1 VLLLRAIS
9 SKKEINYPMK
19 IDSKLSRL
27 FFKSPWLL
35 LVFFI
40 IPLVVIL
47 SVVFHIKLPLT
58 GSKYPLLVNNTC
70 FSLFV
75 LVRFLYYLSSLAKR
89 LRYGAENCIPLQ
101 STESSRTIDSVRISL
116 TQAGYVFDTG
126 GNYGEKR
133 DYGYVGTVLLY
144 AGLFFVLF
152 TGSVDNLFQFSGT
165 VRDGIG
171 VATDLKKMDVYKNVS
186 IGPVTANLT
195 TLPKMRIVRQF
206 FPNFTYPRGATEVA
220 FQFPDG
226 KEQQVILKSPE
237 PFKAGAYDIYMSRMV
252 YEPKIVIT
260 IDNMRPVF
268 DGKVTLDQL
277 PESVNGF
284 SFFGAFVE
292 GPIDG
297 KVYYQP
303 EKSLLRV
310 VVNQGSQQLLDT
322 ELVFQVD
329 RLSRSANFAIMCERM
344 GVWSEI
350 YVVHRRH
357 MPVIFFGGI
366 VAVIGLLMRIIMR
379 PQRVWLEKADDG
391 CRVRSVGKETRRLL
405 AEGQ

>member
-1 VLLLRAIS
+1 MLLLGFIS
-9 SKKEINYPMK
+9 SKKEPNYHMK

-27 FFKSPWLL
+27 FFRSPWLL
-35 LVFFI
+35 LVFLV

-58 GSKYPLLVNNTC
+58 SSKYPLLVNNAC
-70 FSLFV
+70 FGMLV
-75 LVRFLYYLSSLAKR
+75 LLRFLYYLAGLTKKF
-89 LRYGAENCIPLQ
+89 RYGSSACVPRKLTAVSQ
-101 STESSRTIDSVRISL
+101 SADRVRTSL
-116 TQAGYVFDTG
+116 SGAGYLFNADG
-126 GNYGEKR
+126 SYGEKQ
-133 DYGYVGTVLLY
+133 DYGYVGTLLVY

-152 TGSVDNLFQFSGT
+152 TGTLDNLFQFSGII
-165 VRDGIG
+165 RDGIG
-171 VATDLKKMDVYKNVS
+171 VATDLKKLDAYKRVS

-206 FPNFTYPRGATEVA
+206 FPNATYPRGATEVA

-237 PFKAGAYDIYMSRMV
+237 PFKSGAYDIYMSKMV
-252 YEPKIVIT
+252 YEPKIAIT
-260 IDNMRPVF
+260 IDNFIPVF
-268 DGKVTLDQL
+268 NGKVTLDQL
-277 PESVNGF
+277 PENVNGF
-284 SFFGAFVE
+284 SFFGTFVE

-303 EKSLLRV
+303 ETSRLRV
-310 VVNQGSQQLLDT
+310 LVNQGSQQLLDT
-322 ELVFQVD
+322 ELAFQVD

-357 MPVIFFGGI
+357 MPVVFFGGI
-366 VAVIGLLMRIIMR
+366 VAVIGLLMRVMIR
-379 PQRVWLEKADDG
+379 SQRVWLEEADGG
-391 CRVRSVGKETRRLL
+391 CRGRSIGTETKRRLM
-405 AEGQ
+405 AEG